1 MLVVKPA
8 DDATSCYTCS
18 GARYSL
24 YCANAART
32 YLVDPSKQQQ
42 EQYAALLA
50 AAEAASKALVPGAKC
65 SAAYA
70 AAVQE
75 LEVGRVF
82 AHV

>member
-1 MLVVKPA
+1 MRCA
-8 DDATSCYTCS
+8 YS

-50 AAEAASKALVPGAKC
+50 AVEAASKALEPGAKC
-65 SAAYA
+65 SAAYS
-70 AAVQE
+70 AAVQA
-75 LEVGRVF
+75 LEVWAGLQ
-82 AHV
+82 ALKPKA